1 MEDIQ
6 RRERCTSTNSKLW
19 MGLAIGAVAGVL
31 IAGGTG
37 VVVINLMI
45 PWEDVCL
52 AVGASHTLV
61 EAGSDLIAKLIEW
74 LDEADAFLA
83 AAPAADSAPTEAAQG
98 LSGLLDRA
106 KAVTGNVQEAA
117 VNLITMPLRALIDI
131 TRAALSAVQESVDA
145 AQRVI
150 ESVDAARC

>member
-6 RRERCTSTNSKLW
+6 RRKQRTSTNSKLW
-19 MGLAIGAVAGVL
+19 IGLVIGAVVGVL
-31 IAGGTG
+31 IAGAAG

-61 EAGSDLIAKLIEW
+61 EAGSNLIAKLIEW

-83 AAPAADSAPTEAAQG
+83 AAPAADSAPTEAGQG
-98 LSGLLDRA
+98 LSGLLDQA
-106 KAVTGNVQEAA
+106 KTVTGSVQEVA
-117 VNLITMPLRALIDI
+117 VN
-131 TRAALSAVQESVDA
+131 
-145 AQRVI
+145 
-150 ESVDAARC
+150 